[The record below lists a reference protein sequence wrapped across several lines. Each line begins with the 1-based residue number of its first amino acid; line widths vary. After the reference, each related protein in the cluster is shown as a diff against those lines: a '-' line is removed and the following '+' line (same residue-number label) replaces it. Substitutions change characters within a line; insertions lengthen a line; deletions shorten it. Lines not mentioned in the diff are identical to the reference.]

1 MPITALYA
9 GLLGLLLVVLSIRV
23 IAGRRAAGIGLGTG
37 DDATLERRVRAQAN
51 LAEYAPMGLIL
62 LGLLEAGGT
71 AAWALH
77 GLGGVLLAGRL
88 AHGFALGFTASNVP
102 ARVAGMVATFAM
114 IAVAA
119 AMCLRLAIFG

>member
-23 IAGRRAAGIGLGTG
+23 IAGQRAAGVGTG

-62 LGLLEAGGT
+62 LSLLEAGGT
-71 AAWALH
+71 SAWALH
-77 GLGGVLLAGRL
+77 ALGGVLLAWRL
-88 AHGFALGFTASNVP
+88 AHGFALGFTASSMP
-102 ARVAGMVATFAM
+102 ARVADMVATFAM

-119 AMCLRLAIFG
+119 AMCLRLALFG